1 MAHKAT
7 SKSAPR
13 LKPEDGRN
21 CTGLNLRKATRAVT
35 QYYDAALQPSGLKST
50 QFSLLSVVETQG
62 PIVMGGLAEVLV
74 MDRTTLT
81 RNLKPLEAQGLIRIE
96 PGKDRRARIVSLTAK
111 GRKVVMT
118 ARPLWRQAQ
127 TEIVGRL
134 GETRWR
140 GLLHDL
146 RATIAAVPEV

>member
-1 MAHKAT
+1 MSHET
-7 SKSAPR
+7 RSKSAPR

-21 CTGLNLRKATRAVT
+21 CTGFNLRKATRAVT
-35 QYYDAALQPSGLKST
+35 QFYDAALQPSGLKST
-50 QFSLLSVVETQG
+50 QYSLLSTVETQG
-62 PIVMGGLAEVLV
+62 PIVMGDLAEVLV

-96 PGKDRRARIVSLTAK
+96 PGKDRRARIISLSAK
-111 GRKVVMT
+111 GRKVVT
-118 ARPLWRQAQ
+118 RARPLWRQAQ
-127 TEIVGRL
+127 SEIVGRL

-146 RATIAAVPEV
+146 RATVAAVPEA

>member
-1 MAHKAT
+1 MARKAN

-21 CTGLNLRKATRAVT
+21 CTGFNLRKATRAVT
-35 QYYDAALQPSGLKST
+35 QFYDAALQPSGLKST
-50 QFSLLSVVETQG
+50 QFSLLSTVERQG

-81 RNLKPLEAQGLIRIE
+81 RNLKPLEGQGLIRVE
-96 PGKDRRARIVSLTAK
+96 PGEDRRARIISLTAK
-111 GRKVVMT
+111 GRKVVTT

-127 TEIVGRL
+127 TEVVGRL
-134 GETRWR
+134 GETRWS

-146 RATIAAVPEV
+146 RVTVAALPEA